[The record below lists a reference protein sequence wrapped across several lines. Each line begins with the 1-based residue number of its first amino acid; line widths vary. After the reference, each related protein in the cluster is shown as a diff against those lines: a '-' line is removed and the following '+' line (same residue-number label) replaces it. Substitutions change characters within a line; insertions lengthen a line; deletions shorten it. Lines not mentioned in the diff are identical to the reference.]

1 MRLKGGLLMFSQLAL
16 TISVTAHAQFAPGVW
31 DQLQHNGD
39 RTIEARIE
47 GVEISSKSVLIEY
60 QEMVDDGNKG
70 RVELCRES
78 IGDHSQHEG
87 WLSAVNNQRI
97 EALRQAERN
106 RQLVKISLRG
116 PWSPCLS
123 SVSTIK

>member
-1 MRLKGGLLMFSQLAL
+1 MSTRAAKTLFQLLAM

-47 GVEISSKSVLIEY
+47 GIDISSKSVQVEY
-60 QEMVDDGNKG
+60 QEMVDDGGKG
-70 RVELCRES
+70 RIDLCRES
-78 IGDHSQHEG
+78 VGDHSQHEG

-97 EALRQAERN
+97 ETLRQAKRSGEI
-106 RQLVKISLRG
+106 VTISMRG

-123 SVSTIK
+123 SISVKK